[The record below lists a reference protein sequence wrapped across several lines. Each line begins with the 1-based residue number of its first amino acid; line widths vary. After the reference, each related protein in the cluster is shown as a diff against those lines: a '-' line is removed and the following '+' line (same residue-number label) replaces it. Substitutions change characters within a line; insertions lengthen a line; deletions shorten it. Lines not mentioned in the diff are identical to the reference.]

1 MNINVFLF
9 SLLSFFVLTY
19 AQLFEDKDWTK
30 LLVVTG
36 VGIDYASG
44 SIFPDSEVVNLG
56 SDIDGDC
63 NGWTEFPGEIAL
75 STGALF
81 SVDSDKGTEGMF

>member
-19 AQLFEDKDWTK
+19 AKLFEDKDRTK

-36 VGIDYASG
+36 VGTGGG

-75 STGALF
+75 STLVLIPTKAQRVCF
-81 SVDSDKGTEGMF
+81 DSLM